1 MAPAPRIAMGS
12 VGGASIS
19 RCVDFVSRLV
29 ANAGGNVSE
38 IGKMGDA
45 APAGVGAIRRLW
57 GYSGAC
63 VECKL
68 LR

>member
-12 VGGASIS
+12 IGGTSIS
-19 RCVDFVSRLV
+19 RCVDFASRLV
-29 ANAGGNVSE
+29 ANAGGTVSE

-45 APAGVGAIRRLW
+45 APAGMGAIRRLR